1 MPAYKRNRTD
11 WITRMATKSF
21 KDSLLRGIALL
32 GLIVVLVLGAW
43 GIILLAFNLP
53 SFLGSV
59 GTSISALFTREDG
72 PSPLEE
78 PDVPVVVTPTQPTTP
93 QPAPTGAPGPSYVY
107 TPAPQVPQLYGLPD
121 ISVRILSI
129 TPAGSRYTM
138 QFVIENIGTNVAR
151 SGWSFNALLPIQTQP
166 APTGASGYMYTYT
179 APAQQ
184 ALYPGDKI
192 VYTLGFDRPYQQYPE
207 VCTLQYPN
215 PNCPWQNYPYDYNY
229 NNQNCGYTYD
239 GYTNRWECKGG
250 YNYPNYNYG
259 NQNYWYGGNLPAQA
273 GRTVTITVDP
283 YNMLYEQNRYN
294 NTASQTLN
302 YW

>member
-1 MPAYKRNRTD
+1 MTVKGPGDTVPAYKRNRTD
-11 WITRMATKSF
+11 WITRMATKSL

-78 PDVPVVVTPTQPTTP
+78 PDVPIVVTPTQPTTP

-129 TPAGSRYTM
+129 TPAGSR
-138 QFVIENIGTNVAR
+138 
-151 SGWSFNALLPIQTQP
+151 
-166 APTGASGYMYTYT
+166 
-179 APAQQ
+179 
-184 ALYPGDKI
+184 
-192 VYTLGFDRPYQQYPE
+192 
-207 VCTLQYPN
+207 
-215 PNCPWQNYPYDYNY
+215 
-229 NNQNCGYTYD
+229 
-239 GYTNRWECKGG
+239 
-250 YNYPNYNYG
+250 
-259 NQNYWYGGNLPAQA
+259 
-273 GRTVTITVDP
+273 
-283 YNMLYEQNRYN
+283 
-294 NTASQTLN
+294 
-302 YW
+302 

>member
-1 MPAYKRNRTD
+1 
-11 WITRMATKSF
+11 
-21 KDSLLRGIALL
+21 
-32 GLIVVLVLGAW
+32 
-43 GIILLAFNLP
+43 
-53 SFLGSV
+53 
-59 GTSISALFTREDG
+59 
-72 PSPLEE
+72 
-78 PDVPVVVTPTQPTTP
+78 
-93 QPAPTGAPGPSYVY
+93 
-107 TPAPQVPQLYGLPD
+107 VPQLYGLPD
-121 ISVRILSI
+121 LSVRILSI
-129 TPAGSRYTM
+129 TPVGSRYTM

-151 SGWSFNALLPIQTQP
+151 SGWSFNALLPIQNQYTQ
-166 APTGASGYMYTYT
+166 APTVGAGYTYT

-192 VYTLGFDRPYQQYPE
+192 VYTLGFDRPYQQYPD

-229 NNQNCGYTYD
+229 NNQNLPAQAGCGYTYD

-259 NQNYWYGGNLPAQA
+259 NLPAMPAHAGQA
-273 GRTVTITVDP
+273 GRVVTINVDP